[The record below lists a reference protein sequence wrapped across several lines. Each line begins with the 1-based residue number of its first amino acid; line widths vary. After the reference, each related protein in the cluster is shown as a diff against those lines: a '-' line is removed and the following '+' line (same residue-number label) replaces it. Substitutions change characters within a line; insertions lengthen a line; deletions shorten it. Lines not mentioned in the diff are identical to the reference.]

1 MLYYIENE
9 CVCTS
14 NARKFND
21 QKRLLQN
28 NSIEQFARKM
38 STGSEQQI
46 KTEYTEN
53 KILYFFS
60 NNFIIVSYII
70 LFLFDLLFHY
80 FFKSF

>member
-1 MLYYIENE
+1 MSYYEENK
-9 CVCTS
+9 CVCTN

-21 QKRLLQN
+21 QKRLLQK

-38 STGSEQQI
+38 SSGREQQI
-46 KTEYTEN
+46 KTDYTEN

-60 NNFIIVSYII
+60 NNFVIVSYVI

-80 FFKSF
+80 FFKYF

>member
-1 MLYYIENE
+1 MSYYEENK
-9 CVCTS
+9 CVCTN

-21 QKRLLQN
+21 QKRLLQK

-38 STGSEQQI
+38 STGREQQI

-60 NNFIIVSYII
+60 NNFIIISYII

>member
-1 MLYYIENE
+1 MLYSIEIK
-9 CVCTS
+9 CICTN

-38 STGSEQQI
+38 STGREQQI

-53 KILYFFS
+53 KILYFFA
-60 NNFIIVSYII
+60 SYGKLKI
-70 LFLFDLLFHY
+70 
-80 FFKSF
+80 FKKIMEQ